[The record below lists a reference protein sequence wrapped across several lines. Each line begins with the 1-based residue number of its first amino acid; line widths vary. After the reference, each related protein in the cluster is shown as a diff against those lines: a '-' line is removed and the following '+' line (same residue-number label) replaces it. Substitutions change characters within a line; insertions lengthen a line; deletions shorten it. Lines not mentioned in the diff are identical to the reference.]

1 MTEMLVTPEL
11 AQSWLANR
19 APFQRSIS
27 QSTVSKYATDMR
39 KGAWQFVPN
48 LVISLTPDGF
58 ILDGQHRL
66 SAVVQSG
73 IAQRFMV
80 YFDGDRSHFSV
91 IDRGRVR
98 SPIQLA
104 AMADCEFNLGYHVSA
119 VNALLWTPAV
129 ATSFKDSSWQSEI
142 GEVLHYFAPELAVVF
157 PPGIPGGSNF
167 RHGALR
173 GALLRMA
180 IAYPND
186 HRKIQDFLEIL
197 TSGNSNPD
205 YSHPLNNMV
214 LTFHTKYLTLKGKQ
228 DGSKPRSY
236 SVKRWVWSQTLES
249 CRRFIANKP
258 KKALIRTDRLP
269 SEREAE
275 TLIWLDNKPPQM
287 LFKPF
292 VQSLFRNNPNPVFNG
307 VPIRPLPPQIQ

>member
-1 MTEMLVTPEL
+1 MAEMLVTPEL
-11 AQSWLANR
+11 AQAWLTKR

-27 QSTVSKYATDMR
+27 QSTVAKYAAEMR

-80 YFDGDRSHFSV
+80 HFDGDQSHFSV
-91 IDRGRVR
+91 IDRGRLR

-104 AMADCEFNLGYHVSA
+104 AMADCEFNLGHHVSA
-119 VNALLWTPAV
+119 VNALLWNPAV
-129 ATSFKDSSWQSEI
+129 VTSFKDSSWQTEI
-142 GEVLHYFAPELAVVF
+142 GDVLHYFAPELTVVF
-157 PPGIPGGSNF
+157 PPGMPGGSYF

-180 IAYPND
+180 LAYPND
-186 HRKIQDFLEIL
+186 HQKIQDFLGIL
-197 TSGNSNPD
+197 TSNNSNPD
-205 YSHPLNNMV
+205 YSHAVNNMV
-214 LTFHTKYLTLKGKQ
+214 LTFHAEYQKLKGKQ

-236 SVKRWVWSQTLES
+236 FVKRWIWSQTLES
-249 CRRFIANKP
+249 CRRFIDNKP
-258 KKALIRTDRLP
+258 KKSLIRKDRLP
-269 SEREAE
+269 TEHQ

-292 VQSLFRNNPNPVFNG
+292 VQSFFRSTPNPVFNG
-307 VPIRPLPPQIQ
+307 VPIRPLPTQIQ